1 MKSGLSGVVRE
12 NSKQKNIIT
21 VASTA
26 DKVSSEFLYKYYA
39 YYCATRHTIVV
50 SRMFTFCASLSS
62 GIVPP
67 ALRNKSP
74 LRVIRGLSEPC
85 KALGEMQT
93 KMTVLLS
100 SAVWII
106 QRAKTPP
113 SESAILVAVV
123 ERSFLREERESAGTA
138 KGEKEITRGWC
149 ARNKRDNAIGR
160 CKAQRGPVGYGGGIE
175 GLLLLVSYGEAFNFC
190 LLVTAVTT
198 TTTHFRSGLYIHYH
212 HRRAAAALQKIPGSG
227 SIRSFSFNSLST
239 VTQAVNRMPCNMRC
253 M

>member
-67 ALRNKSP
+67 ALRNKSL

-100 SAVWII
+100 SAMWII
-106 QRAKTPP
+106 QIAKTPP
-113 SESAILVAVV
+113 
-123 ERSFLREERESAGTA
+123 LRAPSSSPPT
-138 KGEKEITRGWC
+138 KGGKG
-149 ARNKRDNAIGR
+149 
-160 CKAQRGPVGYGGGIE
+160 
-175 GLLLLVSYGEAFNFC
+175 
-190 LLVTAVTT
+190 
-198 TTTHFRSGLYIHYH
+198 RSGLS
-212 HRRAAAALQKIPGSG
+212 AALSQGEAGECRYRKG
-227 SIRSFSFNSLST
+227 
-239 VTQAVNRMPCNMRC
+239 
-253 M
+253 